1 MRSDPP
7 TTEAPLTIA
16 HRAGNHLHLMY
27 EATRIGVDLI
37 EADVHFHRGRLEIRH
52 LKTMGPIPL
61 LWDRW
66 ALVPAWKPR
75 FFIAGLLDAVEPQ
88 AHLMFDLKG
97 KDPEL
102 SAQLLAILRDE
113 AHGRPYTVCSQ
124 AWHLL
129 EPFRNEPNVT
139 VVHSVG
145 SERLLR
151 RVPNVLTWHDNH
163 AISIHSK
170 LLDKDRVKTL
180 RGLAP
185 TVMTWPI
192 NTTERLE
199 RVLDYGVNGIIS
211 DELDLLRTLA
221 PQP

>member
-1 MRSDPP
+1 VRTVPATP
-7 TTEAPLTIA
+7 EAPLTIA

-27 EATRIGVDLI
+27 EATQLGVDLI
-37 EADVHFHRGRLEIRH
+37 EADVHFHRGRLEVRH

-66 ALVPAWKPR
+66 ALVPAWRPR
-75 FFIAGLLDAVEPQ
+75 FFIAGLLEAAEPH

-97 KDPEL
+97 SDPEL
-102 SAQLLAILRDE
+102 SAQLLAILREE

-129 EPFRNEPNVT
+129 EPFRHESHVT

-151 RVPNVLTWHDNH
+151 RVPDVLTWHDKH

-170 LLDKDRVKTL
+170 LLDHRRVKAL
-180 RGLAP
+180 QQVAP
-185 TVMTWPI
+185 TIMTWPI
-192 NTTERLE
+192 NTQERLE

-211 DELDLLRTLA
+211 DELDLLRTLV
-221 PQP
+221 PQS